1 MTREAML
8 WLILNSI
15 FLVVFN
21 VFFFLFGGTDR
32 NASVWI
38 SYGFIHFAYFMLILT
53 PKLTQGKKSW
63 TELGFPLYLISA
75 VYFLVA
81 YVIGA
86 IFILIAPEGF
96 TIAFAVQLCIAGMYG
111 TALVSNMIANERT
124 AEAEQVRKTQ
134 ISYIK
139 EASVKVKS
147 LLDSVSDK
155 EAKKKVERVYDALY
169 SSPVKSHPDLEME
182 ESRLLRSIR
191 ALEEAVSAGHKD
203 SIIDIAGSL
212 ETAIG
217 ERNRRLAACN

>member
-15 FLVVFN
+15 FLIVFN
-21 VFFFLFGGTDR
+21 ALFFVLGGTDR

-38 SYGFIHFAYFMLILT
+38 SYGFVHFAYFMLILT
-53 PKLTQGKKSW
+53 PKLTRGKKSW
-63 TELGFPLYLISA
+63 TELGFPLYFISA
-75 VYFLVA
+75 IYFLVA

-124 AEAEQVRKTQ
+124 AEAETIRKTQ

-147 LLDSVSDK
+147 LLDGISDK

-169 SSPVKSHPDLEME
+169 SSPVKSHPELEDVE
-182 ESRLLRSIR
+182 YRIQSSIR
-191 ALEEAVSAGHKD
+191 ALEEVVSSGNKD
-203 SIIDIAGSL
+203 GIIDLASSL

-217 ERNRRLAACN
+217 ERNRRLATCN

>member
-1 MTREAML
+1 ML

-15 FLVVFN
+15 FLIVFN
-21 VFFFLFGGTDR
+21 ALFFVLGGTDR

-38 SYGFIHFAYFMLILT
+38 SYGFVHFAYFMLILT
-53 PKLTQGKKSW
+53 PKLTRGKKSW
-63 TELGFPLYLISA
+63 TELGFPLYFISA
-75 VYFLVA
+75 IYFLVA

-124 AEAEQVRKTQ
+124 AEAETIRKTQ

-147 LLDSVSDK
+147 LLDNVSDK

-169 SSPVKSHPDLEME
+169 SSPVRSHPDLEVE
-182 ESRLLRSIR
+182 ESLILRSIR
-191 ALEEAVSAGHKD
+191 ALEEAVSSGHKD
-203 SIIDIAGSL
+203 GIIDLASSL

-217 ERNRRLAACN
+217 ERNRRLATCN

>member
-1 MTREAML
+1 MA
-8 WLILNSI
+8 
-15 FLVVFN
+15 
-21 VFFFLFGGTDR
+21 FG
-32 NASVWI
+32 I
-38 SYGFIHFAYFMLILT
+38 I
-53 PKLTQGKKSW
+53 
-63 TELGFPLYLISA
+63 
-75 VYFLVA
+75 
-81 YVIGA
+81 
-86 IFILIAPEGF
+86 
-96 TIAFAVQLCIAGMYG
+96 FAVQLCIAGMYG
-111 TALVSNMIANERT
+111 TALVSNKIANERT

-139 EASVKVKS
+139 EASVKVKG

-169 SSPVKSHPDLEME
+169 SSPVKSHPDLEVE

-217 ERNRRLAACN
+217 ERNRRLAAYN